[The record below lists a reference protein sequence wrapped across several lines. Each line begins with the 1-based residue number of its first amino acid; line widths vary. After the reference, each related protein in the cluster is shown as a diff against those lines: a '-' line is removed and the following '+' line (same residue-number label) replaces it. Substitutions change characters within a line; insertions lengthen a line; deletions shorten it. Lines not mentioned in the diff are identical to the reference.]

1 MWQCSFCAYTSCRAY
16 NVERHEKRKH
26 QFKSEG
32 KINITEEE
40 YNPMITKP
48 CEIYTSGAYCCDW
61 VPCTYPKRNTFVQVT
76 NLNFLRVSTHINY
89 LLSKVTEF
97 LGCFS
102 RNQLPPFPETFPK
115 SMIINTGH
123 SSGPGIHWVAMI
135 MLAEKCLYFD
145 PFGVR
150 IVETDI
156 LDYVKSRYQSLVYSN
171 TCIQHVKSNKCGAF
185 CVSFILSVKNKN
197 DFKKFIDHFNAT
209 LLKQNDKILKRY
221 FSEILIP
228 V

>member
-1 MWQCSFCAYTSCRAY
+1 MWQCSFCAYTSCRAF

-40 YNPMITKP
+40 YNAMITKP

-76 NLNFLRVSTHINY
+76 NLNYLRVSTHINY

-123 SSGPGIHWVAMI
+123 SIGPGIHWVAMI
-135 MLAEKCLYFD
+135 LLADKCLYFD
-145 PFGVR
+145 PFGVS

-156 LDYVKSRYQSLVYSN
+156 LDYVQSGYQSVDYSN

-197 DFKKFIDHFNAT
+197 DYKKFIDHFNAT

>member
-1 MWQCSFCAYTSCRAY
+1 MWQCSFCAYTSCRAF

-102 RNQLPPFPETFPK
+102 RNQLPPFPKTFPN
-115 SMIINTGH
+115 SMIINTDH
-123 SSGPGIHWVAMI
+123 SSGPGIHWVALI
-135 MLAEKCLYFD
+135 LLANECLYFD
-145 PFGVR
+145 PFGVG
-150 IVETDI
+150 ILEAEI
-156 LDYVKSRYQSLVYSN
+156 LDYIKSRYQSFGYSN
-171 TCIQHVKSNKCGAF
+171 TCIQDIKSKKCGAF
-185 CVSFILSVKNKN
+185 CVAFILSVKNKTDYN
-197 DFKKFIDHFNAT
+197 NFIASFNSSY
-209 LLKQNDKILKRY
+209 LKQNDIILKRY
-221 FSEILIP
+221 FTEILIP

>member
-1 MWQCSFCAYTSCRAY
+1 MWQCSFCSYTSCRAY

-32 KINITEEE
+32 KINIAKEE
-40 YNPMITKP
+40 YKPMSKKP
-48 CEIYTSGAYCCDW
+48 CEIYTSGAYCYDW
-61 VPCTYPKRNTFVQVT
+61 VPCTYPQRNTFVRVT
-76 NLNFLRVSTHINY
+76 DLNFLRVSTHINY
-89 LLSKVTEF
+89 LLSKVSEF

-135 MLAEKCLYFD
+135 LLADKCLYFD

-171 TCIQHVKSNKCGAF
+171 TCIQDVKSNKCGAF

-197 DFKKFIDHFNAT
+197 DFKKFIDYFNAT

>member
-1 MWQCSFCAYTSCRAY
+1 MWQCSFCSYTSCRAY

-32 KINITEEE
+32 KINIAKEE
-40 YNPMITKP
+40 YKPMSKKP
-48 CEIYTSGAYCCDW
+48 CEIYTSGAYCYDW
-61 VPCTYPKRNTFVQVT
+61 VPCTYPQRNTIVRVT
-76 NLNFLRVSTHINY
+76 DLNFLRVSTHINY
-89 LLSKVTEF
+89 LLSKVSEF

-135 MLAEKCLYFD
+135 LLADKCLYFD
-145 PFGVR
+145 PFGVS
-150 IVETDI
+150 IVETEI
-156 LDYVKSRYQSLVYSN
+156 LDYVKSRYQSVVYSN
-171 TCIQHVKSNKCGAF
+171 TCIQHVKSIKCGAF
-185 CVSFILSVKNKN
+185 CVLFILSVKNKN
-197 DFKKFIDHFNAT
+197 DFKKFISHFNAT
-209 LLKQNDKILKRY
+209 LLKQNDKVLKRY
-221 FSEILIP
+221 FTEILIP

>member
-135 MLAEKCLYFD
+135 LLADKCLYFD
-145 PFGVR
+145 PFGVS

-156 LDYVKSRYQSLVYSN
+156 LDYVQSRYQSVDYSN